1 MRVLVAIPVFNE
13 ARYIAAVLD
22 RVRRFASDV
31 LVIDDGSTDA
41 TPDLLRDA
49 RPLAVIRHARN
60 MGYGQSLIDAFA
72 FARGRRYEWVV
83 TMDCDDQHEP
93 DAIPHFV
100 AEAAAGG
107 CDVVSG
113 SRYLRRMPDGDAP
126 PADRRRINATMTWL
140 INETLGLSLTD
151 AFCGFKAHRVSALR
165 RVRLDVPGYA
175 FPMQLWVQVAAA
187 GLRVRELPVRLI
199 YRDYSRQFGGSL
211 DDAEIRLQHYL
222 DVFNQELR
230 RVGWAA
236 RGNERC
242 LPTHSTDS

>member
-72 FARGRRYEWVV
+72 FAHGRRYDWVV

-93 DAIPHFV
+93 DAVPHFV
-100 AEAAAGG
+100 AEAESGG
-107 CDVVSG
+107 CDIVSG
-113 SRYLRRMPDGDAP
+113 SRYLRRMPDSDAP

-165 RVRLDVPGYA
+165 RLRLDVPGYA

-242 LPTHSTDS
+242 SPTHSTDS